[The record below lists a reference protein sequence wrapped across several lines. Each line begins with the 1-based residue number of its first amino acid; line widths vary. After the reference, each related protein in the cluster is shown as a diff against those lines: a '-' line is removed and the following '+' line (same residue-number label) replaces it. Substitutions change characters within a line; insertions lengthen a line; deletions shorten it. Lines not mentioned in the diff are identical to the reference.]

1 MTWFA
6 DAFTFL
12 CKGGPVMVPLMLCSM
27 ISVAVMIERYV
38 RLRQAAG
45 DPAEL
50 MERVEKCLAL
60 GKGPEAVKI
69 CQLPGTPLAE
79 MLARGLECRSMGS
92 RHAERCMEE
101 YALKATP
108 TLFRRLSALD
118 TIVTIAPLLGLL
130 GTVTGMIRSFHV
142 ISTKSG
148 LGAPTA
154 ITGGVAEALIAT
166 ATGLAIAI
174 ATLVG
179 YNYLTE
185 RAKALVS
192 DMEVYGTRLVNILS
206 AGEEEQHEAEAMR
219 A

>member
-1 MTWFA
+1 MTWVVN
-6 DAFTFL
+6 AFDFL
-12 CKGGPVMVPLMLCSM
+12 CKGGPVMVPLIVCSLAS
-27 ISVAVMIERYV
+27 ITVMIERYV
-38 RLRQAAG
+38 RIRQAAG
-45 DPAEL
+45 DSASL
-50 MERVEKCLAL
+50 MMRVEDLLVL
-60 GKGPEAVKI
+60 GRHKDAVRTCEADD
-69 CQLPGTPLAE
+69 TPLGD
-79 MLARGLECRSMGS
+79 MLASGLRCSEVEYV
-92 RHAERCMEE
+92 ERCMQE

-108 TLFRRLSALD
+108 DLFKRLSVLD

-142 ISTKSG
+142 ISTKTG
-148 LGAPTA
+148 LGTPTA

-185 RAKALVS
+185 RAKLVVGE
-192 DMEVYGTRLVNILS
+192 MELYGTRLVNILS
-206 AGEEEQHEAEAMR
+206 SGEEGRHEAKAVG